1 MNISTSK
8 SPQFNLPL
16 KRCAPYSQRV

>member
-8 SPQFNLPL
+8 SPQLNLPL
-16 KRCAPYSQRV
+16 KRCAPYSQRA